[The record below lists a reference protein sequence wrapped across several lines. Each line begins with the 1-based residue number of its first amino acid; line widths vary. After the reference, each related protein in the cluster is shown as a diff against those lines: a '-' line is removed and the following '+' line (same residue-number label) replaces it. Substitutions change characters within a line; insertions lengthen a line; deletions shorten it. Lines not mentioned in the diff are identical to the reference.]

1 MGTLRRR
8 TGAAPQHRATVR
20 ARWMLPLARHPWH
33 AAIAAMAGAA
43 ALASGAILLL
53 PGPATRPAAGGCG
66 LVTCTARLPTP
77 ASTAPS
83 AGTAQAPAL
92 PAASQPTQPAQPGAS
107 APRAS
112 PSPAQQ
118 APHHGQARG
127 LVHRRHGHW
136 ARTATTRLPVTDQA
150 SG

>member
-20 ARWMLPLARHPWH
+20 LRWMRRLARHRWH
-33 AAIAAMAGAA
+33 AAIAGTAGAL

-53 PGPATRPAAGGCG
+53 PGPATRPAADGCG

-77 ASTAPS
+77 ASTEPS
-83 AGTAQAPAL
+83 AGTTQTPAP
-92 PAASQPTQPAQPGAS
+92 PPASQPPQPGQPGPP
-107 APRAS
+107 APSAS
-112 PSPAQQ
+112 PSPTQQ

-136 ARTATTRLPVTDQA
+136 A
-150 SG
+150 

>member
-20 ARWMLPLARHPWH
+20 PRWMRPLARHRWH
-33 AAIAAMAGAA
+33 AAIAGMAGAA

-66 LVTCTARLPTP
+66 LVTCTARLPAP
-77 ASTAPS
+77 ASTEPS
-83 AGTAQAPAL
+83 AGTTQAPAPP
-92 PAASQPTQPAQPGAS
+92 PASQPAQPGPS
-107 APRAS
+107 APPAS
-112 PSPAQQ
+112 PSPTQQ

-127 LVHRRHGHW
+127 LIHRRHGRW
-136 ARTATTRLPVTDQA
+136 AHTA
-150 SG
+150 